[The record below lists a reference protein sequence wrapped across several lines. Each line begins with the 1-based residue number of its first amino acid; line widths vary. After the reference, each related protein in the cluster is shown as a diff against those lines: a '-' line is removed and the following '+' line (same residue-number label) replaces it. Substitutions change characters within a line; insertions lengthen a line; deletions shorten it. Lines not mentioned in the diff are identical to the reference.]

1 MPSNRVD
8 NALQSFLHPITRKHY
23 RRLTL
28 YFIIILFV
36 LFSGSTSYG
45 AWINVKSDL
54 ELNFERFSAAKYQ
67 GKYEKP
73 RPNSPIRGG
82 WY

>member
-1 MPSNRVD
+1 MYNNIFCTQLHVSTIYN
-8 NALQSFLHPITRKHY
+8 FL
-23 RRLTL
+23 LL
-28 YFIIILFV
+28 SCLC
-36 LFSGSTSYG
+36 SGSTSFG
-45 AWINVKSDL
+45 AWINVNCEM

-73 RPNSPIRGG
+73 RPTSPIRGG